1 MRRSMWLSWIAGALL
16 AQGMHAQEAAT
27 PNAPAESAA
36 PRAAEAWDDSH
47 MRAKHQDFVPP
58 PSRPRIEGTSGYAQV
73 VNGGAETKTEVAT
86 ELEFTTQRE
95 WTQGPL
101 STSSGAKSTSISKGS
116 GASAPGRGSQLR
128 AGSVSRQR

>member
-1 MRRSMWLSWIAGALL
+1 L
-16 AQGMHAQEAAT
+16 AQGVHAQEAAT
-27 PNAPAESAA
+27 PSAPPESAA

-47 MRAKHQDFVPP
+47 MRTRHQDFVP

-73 VNGGAETKTEVAT
+73 LNGGAETKTEVAT
-86 ELEFTTQRE
+86 ELEFTSQRE

-101 STSSGAKSTSISKGS
+101 STSSSAKSSSVTKGT
-116 GASAPGRGSQLR
+116 GATAPGRGSQLR